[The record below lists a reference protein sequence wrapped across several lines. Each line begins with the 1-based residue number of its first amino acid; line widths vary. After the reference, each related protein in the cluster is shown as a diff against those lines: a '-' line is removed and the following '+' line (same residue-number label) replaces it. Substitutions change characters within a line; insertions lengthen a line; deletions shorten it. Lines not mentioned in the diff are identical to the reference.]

1 MDSLSNIV
9 MAKGKHLA
17 KAGISSNDI
26 RKEDPEVK
34 HSLKSNIPLSRTTKL
49 DKLKKI
55 SSWSNMKRVVAMF
68 KFKDMLLDIIKPYK
82 INTTG
87 QLLDMN
93 LLKKR

>member
-1 MDSLSNIV
+1 

-26 RKEDPEVK
+26 PKEDPEVK
-34 HSLKSNIPLSRTTKL
+34 HSLKTNIPLSRTTKF

-55 SSWSNMKRVVAMF
+55 SSWSNMKRVVVMF

-93 LLKKR
+93 LLKKK

>member
-1 MDSLSNIV
+1 
-9 MAKGKHLA
+9 
-17 KAGISSNDI
+17 
-26 RKEDPEVK
+26 
-34 HSLKSNIPLSRTTKL
+34 
-49 DKLKKI
+49 
-55 SSWSNMKRVVAMF
+55 MKRVVAMF